1 MNKPQSMSHKDFLIR
16 TLAVKLSVNEKMI
29 EAIINHQFQS
39 ANEAMDLNHSV
50 EISGF
55 GKFMLNVKKAHRKM
69 ANLIKKRDAFQ
80 ATIDDINKTDAERK
94 KASVVVSKTNDQIN
108 LLKPTID
115 NND

>member
-16 TLAVKLSVNEKMI
+16 TLAVKMSVNEKMI
-29 EAIINHQFQS
+29 EVIVNHQFQS
-39 ANEAMDLNHSV
+39 ANEAMDLNHSI
-50 EISGF
+50 ELSGF

-69 ANLIKKRDAFQ
+69 VKIINKRDAFELVMK
-80 ATIDDINKTDAERK
+80 DDSKTEAERK
-94 KASVVVSKTNDQIN
+94 RANVIFNKTNNQIN

>member
-1 MNKPQSMSHKDFLIR
+1 MSKPQSMSHKDFLIR
-16 TLAVKLSVNEKMI
+16 TLAVKLAVNEKVI
-29 EAIINHQFQS
+29 ESIINHQFQS

-69 ANLIKKRDAFQ
+69 ANLIKKRDTFQ
-80 ATIDDINKTDAERK
+80 ATVDDTSKTDAERK
-94 KASVVVSKTNDQIN
+94 KASVVVTKTNDQIN

-115 NND
+115 SHD